1 MKGGKRSIKDRRG
14 LGVININLGG
24 IKAEFQPYDRS
35 TCPCLP
41 TYRLDRTSRRD
52 RYRTRVIPNM
62 LDWNIFCSQF
72 DTHREREIERK
83 NAGEIA
89 SIKTNMWTLKIF
101 ESVSHLVC
109 VKSSSD
115 DVPHQQ

>member
-1 MKGGKRSIKDRRG
+1 M
-14 LGVININLGG
+14 
-24 IKAEFQPYDRS
+24 F
-35 TCPCLP
+35 
-41 TYRLDRTSRRD
+41 RLELRRD

-62 LDWNIFCSQF
+62 LGWNIFCSQF
-72 DTHREREIERK
+72 DTNRKRERK

-101 ESVSHLVC
+101 EYVSHVVC